1 MTFSKHS
8 LQFYSDFHQYQ
19 NWQGTEA
26 FYVVNRSVKS
36 VHCEL
41 FLMLLSNSRNLRWN
55 SHYFVWKWPNN
66 VSNMIWFKAFF
77 LLLYC
82 MKYTLFWFPAQHKKI
97 SNICSGVVVNVRFQK
112 SVMKFSKNTYNAQNI
127 CFPPTGQKND
137 SL

>member
-26 FYVVNRSVKS
+26 VNVVNRSVKS

-55 SHYFVWKWPNN
+55 SHYFVWKWPKNIY
-66 VSNMIWFKAFF
+66 NMIWFKAFF
-77 LLLYC
+77 YC
-82 MKYTLFWFPAQHKKI
+82 YTVWNILCFDFQPSIKI

-112 SVMKFSKNTYNAQNI
+112 SVMKLSKNTYNAQNI
-127 CFPPTGQKND
+127 CFPPTGQKSD